1 MLAQAAGFALL
12 AAISPTALLLMAV
25 YLGSDSPRTT
35 AFMYL
40 AGAILMTVLTAVVAL
55 IIIRTTGLD
64 EPRQREARYGLRL
77 GLGILAAIAAVAVA
91 VRSRRPPPEPE
102 SESDRLPK
110 TGIVSRLIDAPSPHT
125 AFFSGVLLFAPSVTF
140 IAAVQVIATAQA
152 AVPVTALGLITV
164 VIISVIVVWLPL
176 VAYLAAPDPTT
187 RTLKRFNGW
196 LRANGKK
203 ILTLG
208 LFIAAIALIINGAL
222 GVRGGA

>member
-40 AGAILMTVLTAVVAL
+40 AGAILMTVVTAVVAL

-64 EPRQREARYGLRL
+64 EPRERSARYGLRL
-77 GLGILAAIAAVAVA
+77 GLGILAAIAAVVVA
-91 VRSRRPPPEPE
+91 LRGRRPPPEPE
-102 SESDRLPK
+102 SDRPPK
-110 TGIVSRLIDAPSPHT
+110 TGIVSRLIAAPSPHT

-140 IAAVQVIATAQA
+140 IAAVQVIATARA
-152 AVPVTALGLITV
+152 AVHVTALGLITV
-164 VIISVIVVWLPL
+164 VIISVTVVWLPL

-187 RTLKRFNGW
+187 RSLKRFNGW

-222 GVRGGA
+222 GVNGGT

>member
-12 AAISPTALLLMAV
+12 AAISPTALLLIAV
-25 YLGSDSPRTT
+25 YLGSESPRTT

-40 AGAILMTVLTAVVAL
+40 VGALVMTVVTAVAAL

-64 EPRQREARYGLRL
+64 EARQHDARYGLRL
-77 GLGILAAIAAVAVA
+77 GLGVLAAVAA
-91 VRSRRPPPEPE
+91 VVVILRSRRPPPAANP
-102 SESDRLPK
+102 DQPK
-110 TGIVSRLIDAPSPHT
+110 KKGLLSRLTANPSPRT
-125 AFFSGVLLFAPSVTF
+125 AFISGLLLFAPSVTF
-140 IAAVQVIATAQA
+140 IAAVQVIATARA
-152 AVPVTALGLITV
+152 AVTVTALGLITV

-176 VAYLAAPDPTT
+176 VTYLAAPDVTT

-208 LFIAAIALIINGAL
+208 LVIAAIALIINGAL
-222 GVRGGA
+222 GVAHVI

>member
-35 AFMYL
+35 ALMYL

-77 GLGILAAIAAVAVA
+77 GLGILAAIAAVV
-91 VRSRRPPPEPE
+91 VVLRQRRPPPEPDPDQPE
-102 SESDRLPK
+102 K
-110 TGIVSRLIDAPSPHT
+110 KGIFSGLIANPSPRT
-125 AFFSGVLLFAPSVTF
+125 AFISGVLVFAPSVTF
-140 IAAVQVIATAQA
+140 IAAVQVIATARA
-152 AVPVTALGLITV
+152 AVPVTALGLFTV
-164 VIISVIVVWLPL
+164 VIISVIVAWLPL
-176 VAYLAAPDPTT
+176 VAYLAAPDATT

-222 GVRGGA
+222 GVSGFI